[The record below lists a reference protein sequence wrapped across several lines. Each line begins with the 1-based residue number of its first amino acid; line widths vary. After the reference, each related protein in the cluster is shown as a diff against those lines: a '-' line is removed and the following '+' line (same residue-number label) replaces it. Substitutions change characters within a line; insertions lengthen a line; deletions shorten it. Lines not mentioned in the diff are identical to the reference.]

1 VRGLFILL
9 TVVLGITTYAQEL
22 PPGTGRDEVVSRCLT
37 CHESDLIAQQRLT
50 GPAWGREVDKMI
62 RWGAEV
68 PPSERDAVIAYL
80 AAHFS
85 PARTTTPHPAT
96 AQGDGTYRRA
106 CLVCHDADLVET
118 QRLGRA
124 AWTREVDKMIR
135 WGAVV
140 SDSEKTPLVDY
151 LAGRFGGM

>member
-9 TVVLGITTYAQEL
+9 TVVLGVTTYAQEL
-22 PPGTGRDEVVSRCLT
+22 PPGAGRDEVVSRCLT
-37 CHESDLIAQQRLT
+37 CHESDLVAQQRLT
-50 GPAWGREVDKMI
+50 AAAWGREVDKMI
-62 RWGAEV
+62 RWGAPV
-68 PPSERDAVIAYL
+68 APSERDAVIAYL

-85 PARTTTPHPAT
+85 PARTTAPESAT
-96 AQGDGTYRRA
+96 SEGDGTYRRA
-106 CLVCHDADLVET
+106 CLVCHDADLVEA
-118 QRLGRA
+118 QRLGRP